1 MGFFD
6 FTPFIMTSGV
16 IIVDPNKELINNAI
30 QWADL
35 KYSEEC
41 KNSEK
46 AIARI
51 KLSGNMLI
59 RELLILQEEKARCY
73 EDIISED
80 FSQMDGEFLPTEQM
94 NELKRNRYLIIKR
107 Y

>member
-6 FTPFIMTSGV
+6 FITPLIMTSGV
-16 IIVDPNKELINNAI
+16 VIFEPNKELIINTI

-41 KNSEK
+41 MNGEK

-51 KLSGNMLI
+51 KLL
-59 RELLILQEEKARCY
+59 
-73 EDIISED
+73 
-80 FSQMDGEFLPTEQM
+80 
-94 NELKRNRYLIIKR
+94 
-107 Y
+107 

>member
-1 MGFFD
+1 MGLFD
-6 FTPFIMTSGV
+6 FFPPFMTSGV
-16 IIVDPNKELINNAI
+16 MIFEPNKELINNTI

-35 KYSEEC
+35 KYTEEC
-41 KNSEK
+41 MNGEK

-51 KLSGNMLI
+51 KLLGNMLI
-59 RELLILQEEKARCY
+59 RELIIIQEERARCY

-80 FSQMDGEFLPTEQM
+80 FSQMDGECLPAEQM
-94 NELKRNRYLIIKR
+94 NELKRNRYLIIKK